1 MSSLLNSTPLEE
13 KRSIGQPGLGV
24 HQIQRIEKILSYATL
39 IAVAAVFVLPLYWM
53 LATALKTPE
62 QTFALPPEWIPN
74 PIQVQNFAEVFR
86 EVPFGR
92 FIINTF
98 ILVALN
104 VVGELFAVTLVA
116 YGFARLRFPGRSF
129 LFLVMLATLMIPYHV
144 TLVPRFILFS
154 KLGWINT
161 YLPLFV
167 PAFCGS
173 SFLIFLVRQYMMSI
187 PFDLDEAA
195 YIDGATWFDVFWRI
209 ILPLSRPALVLVVVF
224 TFVGVWNDFLQPLI
238 YLNDP
243 QLFTVSLGLSFFQG
257 ARETNWNLLMAG
269 SLLATIPPLILF
281 FIAQR
286 QLIGGISIEGLKG

>member
-1 MSSLLNSTPLEE
+1 MALAKPYSE
-13 KRSIGQPGLGV
+13 KKPPRWVLRMTQQQSDRV
-24 HQIQRIEKILSYATL
+24 EKILGYATL
-39 IAVAAVFVLPLYWM
+39 FAVAIIIVLPLYWM
-53 LATALKTPE
+53 ISTALKTE
-62 QTFALPPEWIPN
+62 QQTFAIPPAFAPN
-74 PIQVQNFAEVFR
+74 PIAWDNFTRVFE

-92 FIINTF
+92 FILNSF

-104 VVGELFAVTLVA
+104 VIGELFAVTLVA

-129 LFLVMLATLMIPYHV
+129 LFLLMLSTLMIPYQV

-154 KLGWINT
+154 RLGWINT
-161 YLPLFV
+161 YLPLVV
-167 PAFCGS
+167 PAFTGS

-195 YIDGATWFDVFWRI
+195 YIDGASRFQVFWSI
-209 ILPLSRPALVLVVVF
+209 ILPLSRPALMLVIVF

-257 ARETNWNLLMAG
+257 TRETNWNLLMAG
-269 SLLATIPPLILF
+269 SLLATIPPLLLF
-281 FIAQR
+281 FFAQR

>member
-1 MSSLLNSTPLEE
+1 MSLAKSYSDENRPRTLQLTPQQA
-13 KRSIGQPGLGV
+13 RRV
-24 HQIQRIEKILSYATL
+24 EKILGYATL
-39 IAVAAVFVLPLYWM
+39 AVVALIIILPLYWM
-53 LATALKTPE
+53 ISTALKDE
-62 QTFALPPEWIPN
+62 MQTFALPPTWYPS
-74 PIQVQNFAEVFR
+74 PPVWQNFVSVFQ

-98 ILVALN
+98 ILVGLN
-104 VVGELFAVTLVA
+104 IAGELFAVTLVA
-116 YGFARLRFPGRSF
+116 YGFARVRFPGRSL
-129 LFLVMLATLMIPYHV
+129 LFLLMLSTLMIPSQV

-154 KLGWINT
+154 KLGWVNT
-161 YLPLFV
+161 YLPLTV
-167 PAFCGS
+167 PAFAGS

-187 PFDLDEAA
+187 PYDLDEAA
-195 YIDGATWFDVFWRI
+195 YIDGASRLRVFWSI

-257 ARETNWNLLMAG
+257 TRETNWNLLMAG

-281 FIAQR
+281 FFAQK

>member
-1 MSSLLNSTPLEE
+1 MRLTPKQVE
-13 KRSIGQPGLGV
+13 I
-24 HQIQRIEKILSYATL
+24 IEKVLGYATV
-39 IAVAAVFVLPLYWM
+39 IAVAFVLVLPLYWM

-62 QTFALPPEWIPN
+62 QTFALPPEWIPS
-74 PIQVQNFAEVFR
+74 PMAWDNFTRVFQ

-92 FIINTF
+92 FIVNTL

-104 VVGELFAVTLVA
+104 IIGELFAVTLVA
-116 YGFARLRFPGRSF
+116 YGFARLRFPGRSI
-129 LFLVMLATLMIPYHV
+129 LFLLMLSTLMIPYHV

-154 KLGWINT
+154 RLGWVNS

-167 PAFCGS
+167 PAFTGS
-173 SFLIFLVRQYMMSI
+173 SFLIFMVRQYMMSI

-195 YIDGATWFDVFWRI
+195 YIDGASRLQVFWHI

-243 QLFTVSLGLSFFQG
+243 NLFTISLGLSFFQDV
-257 ARETNWNLLMAG
+257 RDTNWNLLMAG
-269 SLLATIPPLILF
+269 SLMASIPPLLLF
-281 FIAQR
+281 FFAQR

>member
-1 MSSLLNSTPLEE
+1 MALTKADDRERPRPMRLTPKQVET
-13 KRSIGQPGLGV
+13 
-24 HQIQRIEKILSYATL
+24 IEKVLGYATL
-39 IAVAAVFVLPLYWM
+39 IAVAVVLVLPLYWM

-74 PIQVQNFAEVFR
+74 PMAWENFTQVFE

-92 FIINTF
+92 FILNTV

-104 VVGELFAVTLVA
+104 IIGELFAVTLVA
-116 YGFARLRFPGRSF
+116 YGFARLRFPGRSL
-129 LFLVMLATLMIPYHV
+129 LFLLMLSTLMIPYHV

-154 KLGWINT
+154 RLGWVNT

-167 PAFCGS
+167 PAFTGS
-173 SFLIFLVRQYMMSI
+173 SFLIFMVRQYMMSI

-195 YIDGATWFDVFWRI
+195 YIDGASRLQVFWHV
-209 ILPLSRPALVLVVVF
+209 ILPLSRPALMLVVVF

-243 QLFTVSLGLSFFQG
+243 NLFTISLGLSFFQDV
-257 ARETNWNLLMAG
+257 RDTNWNLLMAG
-269 SLLATIPPLILF
+269 SLMASIPPLLLF
-281 FIAQR
+281 FFAQR

>member
-1 MSSLLNSTPLEE
+1 MSSLTKPFDE
-13 KRSIGQPGLGV
+13 KLPARGWRLT
-24 HQIQRIEKILSYATL
+24 HQQANLIEKVLGYATL
-39 IAVAAVFVLPLYWM
+39 IAVAALFVLPLYWM
-53 LATALKTPE
+53 LSTGIKTE
-62 QTFALPPEWIPN
+62 QQTFALPPEWIPN
-74 PIQVQNFAEVFR
+74 PIEWTNFSRVFE

-92 FIINTF
+92 FILNSF
-98 ILVALN
+98 FLVAMN
-104 VVGELFAVTLVA
+104 IIGELFAVTLVA
-116 YGFARLRFPGRSF
+116 YGFARLRFPGRSI
-129 LFLVMLATLMIPYHV
+129 LFLLMLSTLMIPYHV
-144 TLVPRFILFS
+144 TLVPRFILFT

-167 PAFCGS
+167 PAFTGS

-195 YIDGATWFDVFWRI
+195 YIDGASWFNVFWRI

-257 ARETNWNLLMAG
+257 TRETNWNLLMAG
-269 SLLATIPPLILF
+269 SLMATIPPLLLF
-281 FIAQR
+281 FFAQR

>member
-1 MSSLLNSTPLEE
+1 MSSLSPTYSEQPARRPLLLTGRQA
-13 KRSIGQPGLGV
+13 KL
-24 HQIQRIEKILSYATL
+24 IEKTLGYATL
-39 IAVAAVFVLPLYWM
+39 LAVTALLVLPLYWM
-53 LATALKTPE
+53 LSTGLKTPE
-62 QTFALPPEWIPN
+62 QTFAIPPEWIPN
-74 PIQVQNFAEVFR
+74 PVQWDNFSKVFE

-98 ILVALN
+98 VLVAVN
-104 VVGELFAVTLVA
+104 IVGQLFAVTLVA
-116 YGFARLRFPGRSF
+116 YGFARLRFPGRSV
-129 LFLVMLATLMIPYHV
+129 LFLLMLSTLMIPYHV

-161 YLPLFV
+161 YLPLTI
-167 PAFCGS
+167 PAFTGS
-173 SFLIFLVRQYMMSI
+173 SFLIFLVRQYMTSI
-187 PFDLDEAA
+187 PYDLDEAA
-195 YIDGATWFDVFWRI
+195 YIDGANWFDVFWRI

-243 QLFTVSLGLSFFQG
+243 NLFTVSLGLSFFQG

-269 SLLATIPPLILF
+269 SLLATLPPLLLF
-281 FIAQR
+281 FFAQR

>member
-1 MSSLLNSTPLEE
+1 MALAKTYTPKKAPARVLNLTPRQAET
-13 KRSIGQPGLGV
+13 V
-24 HQIQRIEKILSYATL
+24 EKILGYATL
-39 IAVAAVFVLPLYWM
+39 FAVALIIVLPLYWM
-53 LATALKTPE
+53 LATALKSE
-62 QTFALPPEWIPN
+62 QQSFALPPEFVPN
-74 PIQVQNFAEVFR
+74 PIEWSNFTKVFE

-92 FIINTF
+92 FIINSF
-98 ILVALN
+98 VLVALN
-104 VVGELFAVTLVA
+104 VLGELFAVTLVA

-129 LFLVMLATLMIPYHV
+129 LFLLMLATLMIPYQV

-161 YLPLFV
+161 YLPLVV
-167 PAFCGS
+167 PAFTGS
-173 SFLIFLVRQYMMSI
+173 SFLIFMVRQYMMSI

-195 YIDGATWFDVFWRI
+195 YIDGASRFRVFWSI
-209 ILPLSRPALVLVVVF
+209 ILPLSRPALMLVIVF

-257 ARETNWNLLMAG
+257 TRETNWNLLMAG
-269 SLLATIPPLILF
+269 SLLATIPPLLLF
-281 FIAQR
+281 FFAQR